1 MVTWKQ
7 LPAKVIMDVANL
19 CDGHTIFKME
29 AFTELGVPEELI
41 RRYAYEHE
49 SDTSDYKSTI
59 FDDAGKI
66 IPKLMGVYGLD
77 VIESMT
83 HDLGLPGSSKMGR
96 GFRAQ
101 ECREQI
107 RNHLGQVS
115 AQ

>member
-29 AFTELGVPEELI
+29 AFTKLGVPEELI
-41 RRYAYEHE
+41 KRYAYEHE
-49 SDTSDYKSTI
+49 SNTSNYKETI
-59 FDDAGKI
+59 FDSQGNVMSKV
-66 IPKLMGVYGLD
+66 LGVYGLD
-77 VIESMT
+77 IIESMT

-107 RNHLGQVS
+107 NNHLGQVS
-115 AQ
+115 TQ